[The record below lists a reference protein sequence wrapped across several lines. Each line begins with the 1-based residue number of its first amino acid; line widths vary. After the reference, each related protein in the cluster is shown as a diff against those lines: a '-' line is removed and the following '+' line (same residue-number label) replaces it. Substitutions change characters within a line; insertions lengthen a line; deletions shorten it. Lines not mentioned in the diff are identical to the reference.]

1 MRLLCETNL
10 DESHHDFGEIT
21 YCTKCC
27 WKRINLKSNETVHE
41 DSICWCESHVKK
53 HKSLIV
59 RLCIKHKVL
68 STFCKFCTSIIN
80 QNCDTI
86 YHIYKFADDD
96 ETDYD
101 QFYMCPIVE
110 GEKKIPPVS
119 FNKTCTNCGETNPTC
134 TTVATSWFCYQCK
147 KEQLNLFT
155 KPRSYCHMEN
165 MKPFNVMSAIVWDC
179 HLCYNVNV
187 SLFNDEIKQQTTFK
201 CSYCNH

>member
-1 MRLLCETNL
+1 MRLLCKTNL

-41 DSICWCESHVKK
+41 DSICWCKSHVKK
-53 HKSLIV
+53 HKSLIM
-59 RLCIKHKVL
+59 RLCIKQKVL
-68 STFCKFCTSIIN
+68 STFCKFCTSIN
-80 QNCDTI
+80 QNGDTI
-86 YHIYKFADDD
+86 YHLYKFADDD

-134 TTVATSWFCYQCK
+134 TCCK
-147 KEQLNLFT
+147 KVHELMVLECA
-155 KPRSYCHMEN
+155 RS
-165 MKPFNVMSAIVWDC
+165 PQVLMSANELL
-179 HLCYNVNV
+179 HKAMHT
-187 SLFNDEIKQQTTFK
+187 IKL
-201 CSYCNH
+201 